1 MTNLRRFTKATIHTG
16 DQPGPPSPYVGECSH
31 AAEMSSGTSK
41 LPVGNAQRQRAFE
54 LSNRKVN
61 PIGGDGPID
70 VNWMG
75 GKDNA
80 ESSRPRYR
88 IDGNEENQ
96 GKSDLDYW
104 RRSRTVCQQFVV
116 YFATDS

>member
-1 MTNLRRFTKATIHTG
+1 MTNLRRFTKAMIYAG
-16 DQPGPPSPYVGECSH
+16 NQPGPPSPYVVGRSYITK
-31 AAEMSSGTSK
+31 MSSETSK
-41 LPVGNAQRQRAFE
+41 FPVGNAQRQRAIE
-54 LSNRKVN
+54 SSNRKVN

-80 ESSRPRYR
+80 GSSRPRHR
-88 IDGNEENQ
+88 IDRNEENQ

-104 RRSRTVCQQFVV
+104 HRSRTVCQ
-116 YFATDS
+116 

>member
-31 AAEMSSGTSK
+31 AAKMSSGTSK
-41 LPVGNAQRQRAFE
+41 FPVGNAQRQRAFE
-54 LSNRKVN
+54 LSNCKVN

-88 IDGNEENQ
+88 IDRNEENQ

-104 RRSRTVCQQFVV
+104 RRSRTVCQYYIVL
-116 YFATDS
+116 YIAAR